1 MRAASP
7 GATGSR
13 RPLWFTPRVVELD
26 VISWNVRGL
35 AARGR
40 ARKAAELAD
49 RAWQVCLIQEA
60 TPDGLEEFAAAAGAD
75 EAVGAHQ
82 RLPDDVL
89 GAAGL
94 TYFCAVLIRGPAR
107 LVAAHT
113 LDVPSPER
121 ALAAT
126 VDADGHRFTA
136 ASLALP
142 PGVNWGPAKARQA
155 LLIARWLS
163 ERTGPVIFGIDAN
176 TPKAEHPDLAQNTWW
191 RADEARLLGADR
203 SHDARGVYRDHLTAT
218 GTMPDSDTDGPL
230 AVSFERHGGR
240 GRHVPCR
247 YDAIYATPEWQVD
260 DAGYHHDAG
269 RAAGSDH
276 GYVTARLRI
285 AS

>member
-1 MRAASP
+1 M
-7 GATGSR
+7 
-13 RPLWFTPRVVELD
+13 LELD
-26 VISWNVRGL
+26 VISWNVHGL

-40 ARKAAELAD
+40 ARKAAELAE
-49 RAWQVCLIQEA
+49 RPWQVCLVQEA

-75 EAVGAHQ
+75 DVVGAHQ

-89 GAAGL
+89 AADGL
-94 TYFCAVLIRGPAR
+94 TYFCAVLVREPAR
-107 LVAAHT
+107 LVAART

-126 VDADGHRFTA
+126 VDLDGRRFAA

-142 PGVNWGPAKARQA
+142 PGVNWGPAKPRQA
-155 LLIARWLS
+155 LLITRWLA
-163 ERTGPVIFGIDAN
+163 ERAGPAMFGIDAN

-191 RADEARLLGADR
+191 HADEARLLGADR
-203 SHDARGVYRDHLTAT
+203 GHDARDVYREHLTAT
-218 GTMPDSDTDGPL
+218 GTLPTSDTDGPL

-240 GRHVPCR
+240 GHRVPCR
-247 YDAIYATPEWQVD
+247 YDAIYATPEWHVD
-260 DAGYHHDAG
+260 DADYHYDAG

-276 GYVTARLRI
+276 GYVTATLRI